1 MYIQRFPSGVRLN
14 AADAIVGPNVLAGFN
29 EPPET
34 GPNMKIDPANAK
46 PMANPAHDFS
56 AFLSVAPNIVNT
68 KIAVATTSAK
78 STAPT
83 VKSAPGIV
91 SPRYVSCAV

>member
-29 EPPET
+29 EPPEI

-46 PMANPAHDFS
+46 PMANPAHGFS

-68 KIAVATTSAK
+68 KMAVAMTSAR
-78 STAPT
+78 STASTENPD
-83 VKSAPGIV
+83 PGRV
-91 SPRYVSCAV
+91 SPRNVACAM